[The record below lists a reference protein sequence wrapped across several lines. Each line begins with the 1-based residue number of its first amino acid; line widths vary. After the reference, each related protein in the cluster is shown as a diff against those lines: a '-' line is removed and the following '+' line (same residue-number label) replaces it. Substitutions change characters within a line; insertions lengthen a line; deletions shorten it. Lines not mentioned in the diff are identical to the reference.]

1 MKDLA
6 SLDNGDA
13 TVKRRHSISKCETV
27 IESDDT
33 SKVGFARGLGRGTS
47 CRTNTVTPT
56 LNLSLCEVG
65 HIRSVL
71 VRAETEVSLSTV
83 SSYDSMN
90 ETVLVLIRINF

>member
-6 SLDNGDA
+6 SLDKGDA
-13 TVKRRHSISKCETV
+13 TVNRRHSISKCETV
-27 IESDDT
+27 IVRDDT
-33 SKVGFARGLGRGTS
+33 SEVGLARSSGRGTNCS
-47 CRTNTVTPT
+47 SNTVTPT

-83 SSYDSMN
+83 SSYDSIN